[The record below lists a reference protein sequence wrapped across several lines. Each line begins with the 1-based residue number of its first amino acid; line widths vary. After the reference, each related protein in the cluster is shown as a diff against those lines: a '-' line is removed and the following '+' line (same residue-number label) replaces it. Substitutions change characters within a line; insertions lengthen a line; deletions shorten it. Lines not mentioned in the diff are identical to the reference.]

1 MSFWKEGISLKIS
14 ENLLIILTT
23 SWHNLLLCVYYIP
36 YVIFPFLFL
45 KYFPIGHYLLYFI
58 IKILQYIRHIKLSLL
73 FEDTTYLK
81 GCCGG
86 TARRDSEYKRRQL
99 SFGVLYPKHR
109 SALGVTLSLGLLCYT
124 TQGRVMFVTFCHM
137 SCDLSFASHY
147 IMGMVS
153 CLAASPSSCLD
164 FSFIT
169 THTV

>member
-86 TARRDSEYKRRQL
+86 TARRDSEYERRQL